1 MEMMVRG
8 CAGLEVHKDS
18 GEGCVRKLEPDG
30 KLSQPTGH
38 WGTTTGDFI
47 ALAEWMK
54 VEGVT
59 QVAMEST
66 GVYRKPICNIREG
79 NFEVLLG
86 NGQKLKHVPGH
97 KTDIQDGQWIA
108 PRLQPGRF
116 QGRLIPPRW
125 QRELRDL
132 TRQRVQGIGEP
143 SRTVH
148 RMQKVME
155 DAKLKLG
162 GVASE
167 VVGVSG
173 RRRLRAII
181 AGESNP
187 EQLADLAQRQLRG
200 KIPQVPEAR
209 FGNITEQPRWR
220 LSLLWDQLSARLDER
235 IAQLP
240 RPQQPALEKVD
251 PDCRD

>member
-1 MEMMVRG
+1 
-8 CAGLEVHKDS
+8 
-18 GEGCVRKLEPDG
+18 
-30 KLSQPTGH
+30 
-38 WGTTTGDFI
+38 
-47 ALAEWMK
+47 
-54 VEGVT
+54 
-59 QVAMEST
+59 
-66 GVYRKPICNIREG
+66 
-79 NFEVLLG
+79 
-86 NGQKLKHVPGH
+86 
-97 KTDIQDGQWIA
+97 
-108 PRLQPGRF
+108 
-116 QGRLIPPRW
+116 
-125 QRELRDL
+125 
-132 TRQRVQGIGEP
+132 
-143 SRTVH
+143 
-148 RMQKVME
+148 MQKVME

-209 FGNITEQPRWR
+209 FDNITEQPRWR

>member
-1 MEMMVRG
+1 
-8 CAGLEVHKDS
+8 
-18 GEGCVRKLEPDG
+18 
-30 KLSQPTGH
+30 
-38 WGTTTGDFI
+38 
-47 ALAEWMK
+47 
-54 VEGVT
+54 
-59 QVAMEST
+59 
-66 GVYRKPICNIREG
+66 
-79 NFEVLLG
+79 
-86 NGQKLKHVPGH
+86 VPGH

-108 PRLQPGRF
+108 QRLQPGRF
-116 QGRLIPPRW
+116 QGSLIPPRW

-132 TRQRVQGIGEP
+132 TRQRVHGIGEP

-209 FGNITEQPRWR
+209 FDNITEQPRWR